1 MPDPILGSGLSGL
14 LAAQAGLATTSHN
27 ISNASTPGYSRQ
39 GIVQGTQVA
48 QFTGAGY
55 IGRGT
60 VVETVRRSYSDF
72 LEVQARQSTAGQAH
86 ADAYLN
92 IAARLDDL
100 LASDAASLSP
110 AVDEFFG
117 GLNEV
122 AAKPGDVAA
131 RQSLLSSAEALVG
144 RFRTLDAQISAA
156 RTDINERLESAVAGV
171 NSVAVRIAD
180 LNDRIVAA
188 RGTGSR
194 IQEPNDLLDQRDA
207 LVREL
212 SGLVRATVV
221 PQDDGSYN
229 VFIGSGQALVVRD
242 QANRLATV
250 PGLEDPA
257 ELGVG
262 VQGSGGATLRFRPQ
276 DLAGGEIGGLLAV
289 RGELLDGA
297 QNALGRIAIGLAQA
311 VNDQHRLGQDL
322 TGALGQ
328 AFFSFTGPQVLPNT
342 GNAGTATLTATLAN
356 TSNLTTSDYRV
367 RWTGAAYSVTRLS
380 DNTAQSFATLPATID
395 GVTLAVSG
403 TPAANDSFLVQP
415 TRAGARDLA
424 TLVTD
429 TSRVAAASPIR
440 TGSAVANRGTASISP
455 GAVVGPPP
463 TNANLTQAVTITF
476 TSAGTFNVTGT
487 GTGNPTGVAYTAG
500 STIAFN
506 GWSVAISGAPQAGD
520 VFTIAPN
527 ATGTGDNRNAL
538 ALAKVQTAALLAGGT
553 ATAQG
558 AYAQVVSDA
567 GNRTRQAQVT
577 STAQAKLLETTLAE
591 RESVSGVNLD
601 EEAANLLRYQQ
612 AYQAAAKVIAM
623 SATLFESILA
633 IGR

>member
-72 LEVQARQSTAGQAH
+72 LEVQARASTAGQAH

-92 IAARLDDL
+92 VAARLDDL

-110 AVDEFFG
+110 AVDDFFA

-122 AAKPGDVAA
+122 AAKPGDLAA
-131 RQSLLSSAEALVG
+131 RQSLLSGAEALVG
-144 RFRTLDAQISAA
+144 RFRTLDAQIADA
-156 RTDINERLESAVAGV
+156 RTDVNRRIESAVAGV
-171 NSVAVRIAD
+171 NSLAERIAH

-212 SGLVRATVV
+212 AGLVRATVV

-229 VFIGSGQALVVRD
+229 VFIGTGQALVVRD
-242 QANRLATV
+242 RASSLTTV
-250 PGLEDPA
+250 PDLENPS

-262 VQGSGGATLRFRPQ
+262 MQGSGAVLRFRSQ

-289 RGELLDGA
+289 RGQLLDGA

-322 TGALGQ
+322 QGALGQ
-328 AFFSFTGPQVLPNT
+328 AFFSFTGPKVLPNT
-342 GNAGTATLTATLAN
+342 GNGGGATLTATLA
-356 TSNLTTSDYRV
+356 SASALTTSDYRV
-367 RWTGAAYSVTRLS
+367 RWTGAAYTVTRLA
-380 DNTAQSFATLPATID
+380 DNTTQTFATLPATVD
-395 GVTLAVSG
+395 GFTLSVSG
-403 TPAANDSFLVQP
+403 VPAVNDSFLVQP

-424 TLVTD
+424 MLVND
-429 TSRVAAASPIR
+429 TTRVAAAAPIR
-440 TGSAVANRGTASISP
+440 TGSAPANLGTATISA
-455 GAVVGPPP
+455 GTVVGPPP
-463 TNANLTQAVTITF
+463 ANANLTQPVTITF
-476 TSAGTFNVTGT
+476 TGAATFDVTGA
-487 GTGNPTGVAYTAG
+487 GTGNPAGVAYVSG
-500 STIAFN
+500 NTIGYN
-506 GWSVAISGAPQAGD
+506 GWSVTLSGTPRAGD
-520 VFTIAPN
+520 TFTVGPN

-538 ALAKVQTAALLAGGT
+538 ALARVQAAALLAGGT

-558 AYAQVVSDA
+558 AYAQLVSDA

-612 AYQAAAKVIAM
+612 AYQAAAKVIAA